1 MSDSKDSMENKNF
14 SLKENYSLMPILLP
28 LVQAKII
35 VIGFPVVILF
45 LVLMHGIFSTP
56 YYTAST
62 RILPPQY
69 NQNTIGR
76 GLVTMGGESALGNS
90 ALNLKNPTDL
100 FVGILRSRTILD
112 GVITDNDLIK
122 HYEAKDID
130 SARGKLASRTG
141 IESGKDGI
149 VEISVEDSSAELAAQ
164 LANSYVKELQ
174 TFSGE
179 LAKREGGR
187 RTEFFNNA
195 LNRARQSL
203 NEADERLRQVESK
216 TGFTRLRGQDEA
228 IVSGVRDLRSQLAEK
243 EVQLRTLMSYS
254 TESNPDVK
262 LLNNEI
268 ANLNSKI
275 QEVSG
280 LPNTLNKTPG
290 PSNTAVTLAQVPDA
304 LMLHSQRKRDV
315 EYWVNIVTILGQYTE
330 LGKMDET
337 RDFSLFQVLD
347 VAVPP
352 LDNSRPRVKLNLI
365 IFGLGSTMLAVFF
378 VWARA
383 YVRQRRST
391 SDYFASQWVILKA
404 ELLKMPWH
412 QSK

>member
-1 MSDSKDSMENKNF
+1 MDELDDSEATPV
-14 SLKENYSLMPILLP
+14 LPAKENYSLMPILLP
-28 LVQAKII
+28 LAEAKLI
-35 VIGFPVVILF
+35 VVGFPMLVLF

-62 RILPPQY
+62 RLLPPQY

-76 GLVTMGGESALGNS
+76 GLIGMGGESALGNS

-112 GVITDNDLIK
+112 GVITGNDLIK
-122 HYEAKDID
+122 HYSAKDID

-149 VEISVEDSSAELAAQ
+149 VEISVEDSSPELAAQ

-174 TFSGE
+174 IFSGE

-187 RTEFFNNA
+187 RNEFFNNA

-203 NEADERLRQVESK
+203 NEADERLREVESK

-254 TESNPDVK
+254 TDANPDVK
-262 LLNNEI
+262 LLRNEI

-280 LPNTLNKTPG
+280 LPTQINKAAAG
-290 PSNTAVTLAQVPDA
+290 SNTAVTLAQVPDA

-365 IFGLGSTMLAVFF
+365 VFGLGSSMLAVFF

-404 ELLKMPWH
+404 ELFKMPWRH
-412 QSK
+412 SK

>member
-45 LVLMHGIFSTP
+45 LVLMHGVFSTP

-262 LLNNEI
+262 LLKNEI

-275 QEVSG
+275 REVSG

>member
-164 LANSYVKELQ
+164 LANSYVNELQ

-262 LLNNEI
+262 LLKNEI

>member
-1 MSDSKDSMENKNF
+1 MNDSKDLMDNKNF

-35 VIGFPVVILF
+35 VIGFPLVILF
-45 LVLMHGIFSTP
+45 LVLMHGIFSIP

-112 GVITDNDLIK
+112 GVIAENDLIK

-262 LLNNEI
+262 LLKNEI

>member
-1 MSDSKDSMENKNF
+1 MNEMNDAATDTT
-14 SLKENYSLMPILLP
+14 LPARENYSLMPILLP
-28 LVQAKII
+28 LAQAKLI
-35 VIGFPVVILF
+35 VLGFPLLVSF
-45 LVLMHGIFSTP
+45 LVLMHGVFSTP

-62 RILPPQY
+62 RLLPPQY

-76 GLVTMGGESALGNS
+76 GLITMGGESALGNS

-112 GVITDNDLIK
+112 GVITGNDLIK
-122 HYEAKDID
+122 HYAAKDID
-130 SARGKLASRTG
+130 SARGSLASRTG

-149 VEISVEDSSAELAAQ
+149 VEISVEDASAELAAQ

-174 TFSGE
+174 IFSGE

-187 RTEFFNNA
+187 RNEFFNTA
-195 LNRARQSL
+195 LNRARHSL
-203 NEADERLRQVESK
+203 NEADERLREVESK

-262 LLNNEI
+262 LLKNEI
-268 ANLNSKI
+268 ANLNLKI
-275 QEVSG
+275 QEISG
-280 LPNTLNKTPG
+280 LPAAIHKAPPG
-290 PSNTAVTLAQVPDA
+290 ANAAVTLAQVPDA

-365 IFGLGSTMLAVFF
+365 VYGLGSSMLAVFF

-391 SDYFASQWVILKA
+391 SDYFASQWVVLKA
-404 ELLKMPWH
+404 ELLKMPWRRT
-412 QSK
+412 K

>member
-1 MSDSKDSMENKNF
+1 
-14 SLKENYSLMPILLP
+14 
-28 LVQAKII
+28 
-35 VIGFPVVILF
+35 
-45 LVLMHGIFSTP
+45 
-56 YYTAST
+56 
-62 RILPPQY
+62 
-69 NQNTIGR
+69 
-76 GLVTMGGESALGNS
+76 
-90 ALNLKNPTDL
+90 
-100 FVGILRSRTILD
+100 
-112 GVITDNDLIK
+112 
-122 HYEAKDID
+122 
-130 SARGKLASRTG
+130 
-141 IESGKDGI
+141 
-149 VEISVEDSSAELAAQ
+149 
-164 LANSYVKELQ
+164 
-174 TFSGE
+174 
-179 LAKREGGR
+179 
-187 RTEFFNNA
+187 
-195 LNRARQSL
+195 
-203 NEADERLRQVESK
+203 
-216 TGFTRLRGQDEA
+216 
-228 IVSGVRDLRSQLAEK
+228 LAEK

-262 LLNNEI
+262 LLKNEI

-378 VWARA
+378 VWVRA

-391 SDYFASQWVILKA
+391 SDYFASQWLILKA

>member
-1 MSDSKDSMENKNF
+1 MSDSKYSMENKNF

-45 LVLMHGIFSTP
+45 LVLMHGVFSTP

-112 GVITDNDLIK
+112 GVIADNDLIK

-262 LLNNEI
+262 LLKNEI

-280 LPNTLNKTPG
+280 VPNTLNKTPG

>member
-1 MSDSKDSMENKNF
+1 MNDMEDKFPDAHLLEKD
-14 SLKENYSLMPILLP
+14 NYSLMPILLP
-28 LVQAKII
+28 LVEAKLI
-35 VIGFPVVILF
+35 VVGFPLVVLF
-45 LVLMHGIFSTP
+45 IVLMHGLFSTP

-112 GVITDNDLIK
+112 GVITGNDLIK
-122 HYEAKDID
+122 HYVAKDID
-130 SARGKLASRTG
+130 SARNKLAARTG

-149 VEISVEDSSAELAAQ
+149 VEISVEDSSPELAAQ

-174 TFSGE
+174 TFSSE

-187 RTEFFNNA
+187 RNEFFNNA

-228 IVSGVRDLRSQLAEK
+228 IVSGVRDLRSQLADK

-262 LLNNEI
+262 LLRNEI
-268 ANLNSKI
+268 ANLNLKI

-280 LPNTLNKTPG
+280 LPSIQDKTSAG
-290 PSNTAVTLAQVPDA
+290 SHAALTLAQVPDA

-347 VAVPP
+347 EAVPP
-352 LDNSRPRVKLNLI
+352 LDNSRPRIKLNLI

-404 ELLKMPWH
+404 ELFKLPWH
-412 QSK
+412 RSK

>member
-1 MSDSKDSMENKNF
+1 MSDSKYSMENKNF

-45 LVLMHGIFSTP
+45 LVLMHGVFSTP

-112 GVITDNDLIK
+112 GVIADNDLIK

-262 LLNNEI
+262 LLKNEI

-391 SDYFASQWVILKA
+391 SDYFASQWLILKA

>member
-1 MSDSKDSMENKNF
+1 MSDSIDLAVNS
-14 SLKENYSLMPILLP
+14 SPPTKENYSLMPILLP
-28 LVQAKII
+28 LVQAKLI
-35 VIGFPVVILF
+35 VVGFPF
-45 LVLMHGIFSTP
+45 LVLVLVLLHGIFSTP

-187 RTEFFNNA
+187 RTDFFNNA

-228 IVSGVRDLRSQLAEK
+228 IVSGVRDLRSQLADK

-254 TESNPDVK
+254 TDSNPDVK
-262 LLNNEI
+262 LLRNEI

-280 LPNTLNKTPG
+280 LPNTPNQASGT
-290 PSNTAVTLAQVPDA
+290 SHTALTLAQVPDA

-352 LDNSRPRVKLNLI
+352 LDNSRPRIKLNLI
-365 IFGLGSTMLAVFF
+365 VFGLGSSMLVVFY

-383 YVRQRRST
+383 YVRQRRSS

-404 ELLKMPWH
+404 ELLKMPWR

>member
-1 MSDSKDSMENKNF
+1 MNDSKDLMDNKNF

-45 LVLMHGIFSTP
+45 LVLMHGVFSTP

-112 GVITDNDLIK
+112 GVIADNDLIK

-262 LLNNEI
+262 LLKNEI

-391 SDYFASQWVILKA
+391 SDYFASQWLILKA

>member
-1 MSDSKDSMENKNF
+1 MSDSKYSMENKNF

-262 LLNNEI
+262 LLKNEI

-280 LPNTLNKTPG
+280 VPNTLNKTPG

>member
-262 LLNNEI
+262 LLKNEI

>member
-1 MSDSKDSMENKNF
+1 MNDSKDLMDNKNF

-262 LLNNEI
+262 LLKNEI

>member
-1 MSDSKDSMENKNF
+1 MSDSIDPAVS
-14 SLKENYSLMPILLP
+14 SSPPTKENYSLMPILLP
-28 LVQAKII
+28 LVQAKLI
-35 VIGFPVVILF
+35 VVGFPF
-45 LVLMHGIFSTP
+45 LVLVLVLLHGIFSTP

-187 RTEFFNNA
+187 RTDFFNNA

-228 IVSGVRDLRSQLAEK
+228 IVSGVRDLRSQLADK

-254 TESNPDVK
+254 TDSNPDVK
-262 LLNNEI
+262 LLRNEI

-280 LPNTLNKTPG
+280 LPNTPNQASGT
-290 PSNTAVTLAQVPDA
+290 SHTALTLAQVPDA

-352 LDNSRPRVKLNLI
+352 LDNSRPRIKLNLI
-365 IFGLGSTMLAVFF
+365 VFGLGSSMLVVFY

-383 YVRQRRST
+383 YVRQRRSS

-404 ELLKMPWH
+404 ELLKMPWR